1 MTCMRPL
8 PPLGRRGFSM
18 AEVLIVLVIA
28 GLVLAM
34 AGPKLTGYL
43 RSLTARSTTVQV
55 SSDLAL
61 ARTQAVRE
69 GRTVSF
75 RVVSASRYQVTV
87 DDAAGNPV
95 QTVKTVDVSGPQH
108 SSVLLSP
115 VGGRV
120 AFDSRGM
127 LRNDNNNTAAAVV
140 VSRGT
145 QVDSITISAVGRVY
159 RARNY

>member
-1 MTCMRPL
+1 
-8 PPLGRRGFSM
+8 M

-55 SSDLAL
+55 ASDLTL

-69 GRTVSF
+69 GRTASF
-75 RVVSASRYQVTV
+75 RVVSASQYQVTL
-87 DDAAGNPV
+87 DDAVGNPTW
-95 QTVKTVDVSGPQH
+95 TVKTVDVSGPQH

-127 LRNDNNNTAAAVV
+127 RRTGGPSAVV
-140 VSRGT
+140 VTRES

-159 RARNY
+159 RARND